1 MFAQLIES
9 TRQAQNGPSAA
20 TFRATQVLALPR
32 AEALGY
38 DL

>member
-1 MFAQLIES
+1 MFARLNKITAKPS
-9 TRQAQNGPSAA
+9 TEPSGAA
-20 TFRATQVLALPR
+20 FRAAHLLALPR